1 MSSQLGARSKV
12 RLGVV
17 SPRSNMSTVAHSIY
31 GGHKTFKWTLEA
43 DLPIS
48 SGKIFFYHFSL
59 FSEITCIA
67 SCCDI
72 INCFHIY
79 YLLCYILIYFNII
92 HTSIFFIYKFFFSL
106 SLIS

>member
-48 SGKIFFYHFSL
+48 SGKIFFTIFL
-59 FSEITCIA
+59 CLVK
-67 SCCDI
+67 
-72 INCFHIY
+72 
-79 YLLCYILIYFNII
+79 LLALRHVVIL
-92 HTSIFFIYKFFFSL
+92 
-106 SLIS
+106 